1 MRRNVSKRL
10 ILTALIC
17 NIIVSSAN
25 AATIESIKLN
35 AGKINFI
42 GSSSAEKISYKIYS
56 SSKSG
61 TIISDICEM
70 GEAKVSEGEFS
81 FDIKMP
87 QIMSGA
93 ETDGNFIIEVKDSLK
108 TAKNFLFTGY
118 SYRTAFL
125 TALNTKTMGT
135 EIYDLFEGKSLD
147 EKYNNTDIMKN
158 LGADIDYYNALDTA
172 EKNKIAS
179 AFLQEKGG
187 TAIDENNFSEVFD
200 HARAVQYINKNDVTD
215 AWLNESSLEF
225 ENVKYKYADKELK
238 NWISDILDDGTSYN
252 SYSDIEKKYREAN
265 VLYLLDNAKFTD
277 YDALISQYDDA
288 IGIGSETYYAIYKS
302 MSPLNQSNVNTAL
315 KNAIA
320 LSKPKTKEA
329 FKSAYEKAIN
339 DEITAISK
347 SQTSNPSGG
356 SAGGGGGGIPLI
368 LPEKTNPTVIV
379 SGFSDIESVEWAKE
393 AITAL
398 ANAGVVSGYDDN
410 TFKPQQ
416 SIKREE
422 FVKMV
427 ISAAKIDLNKAA
439 CKFDDVEQD
448 KWYAQYVNAAF
459 GAGIIS
465 GISETEFGIGKGITR
480 EDMAVIIARLINV
493 ESGDS
498 EVVFTDDASISNYAK
513 DSIYKLYRTR
523 KIAGVGNNRFAPK
536 EIVTRAQAAK
546 IIYDTLVS
554 DN

>member
-1 MRRNVSKRL
+1 MSQSV
-10 ILTALIC
+10 
-17 NIIVSSAN
+17 N
-25 AATIESIKLN
+25 AATIGSLKLN
-35 AGKINFI
+35 AGKIEVS
-42 GSSSAEKISYKIYS
+42 GTSSAEKISYKIYS

-61 TIISDICEM
+61 TQISDICEM
-70 GEAKVSEGEFS
+70 GEAEVSDGKFS
-81 FDIKMP
+81 VTLRMP
-87 QIMSGA
+87 KAMQGL
-93 ETDGNFIIEVKDSLK
+93 ETDGEYNIEIKDSSK
-108 TAKNFLFTGY
+108 ASQSFLFTGY

-125 TALNTKTMGT
+125 ADLNTKTTGAEVFSLFGEKST
-135 EIYDLFEGKSLD
+135 DDLH
-147 EKYNNTDIMKN
+147 NNTDIMKN
-158 LGADIDYYNALDTA
+158 LGVDVDYYNSLDDA
-172 EKNKIAS
+172 EKNKIAF
-179 AFLQEKGG
+179 AFLTEKG
-187 TAIDENNFSEVFD
+187 TTVVTEDNFS
-200 HARAVQYINKNDVTD
+200 AIYNQAQSVQYINKNAVTD
-215 AWLNESSLEF
+215 TWLSESALAF
-225 ENVKYKYADKELK
+225 DGVKFQDADSEIKS
-238 NWISDILDDGTSYN
+238 WISNILEDGTVYN
-252 SYSDIEKKYREAN
+252 TYSDIEKKYREAN
-265 VLYLLDNAKFTD
+265 VLYLLDNAKFTE
-277 YDALISQYDDA
+277 YDTLILGYDDA

-398 ANAGVVSGYDDN
+398 AKEGVIAGYDDN

-427 ISAAKIDLNKAA
+427 ISASHIDLNKPA

-448 KWYAQYVNAAF
+448 KWYAQYVNAAY

-465 GISETEFGIGKGITR
+465 GTSESDFGIGRGITR
-480 EDMAVIIARLINV
+480 EDMAVIIARLVNV
-493 ESGDS
+493 EARDS
-498 EVVFTDDASISNYAK
+498 EVVFADDASIADYARE
-513 DSIYKLYRTR
+513 SIYKLYRAGM
-523 KIAGVGNNRFAPK
+523 IAGVGNNEFAPK